1 MTASQSGPTTPF
13 RSSAPIVDNWGHFD
27 FEVVDRVATL
37 KFNRPDKLNAL
48 TFDVYA
54 DLRDLLVELPHR
66 GDVDA
71 LIITGEGKGF
81 CSGGDVNEIIGEL
94 LKFNP
99 KQLLEF
105 TRMTGAVIQNMRECP
120 VPIIAAINGTV
131 AGAGAVIALAADWRL
146 CVPRAKFR
154 FLFTN
159 VGLSG
164 GDMGSAYL
172 LPKLVGL
179 GRATDIL
186 MFGEPVTAEHAVEIG
201 LANAVV
207 EPSDL
212 IDRANGIARRI
223 ADGPSLAYRATKLLL
238 TREADMDLAG
248 AIEFEAMTQALL
260 MNTED
265 HAEFHRSFNAG
276 EAPQWKGQ

>member
-1 MTASQSGPTTPF
+1 MSFRATAPF
-13 RSSAPIVDNWGHFD
+13 TDDWDHFD
-27 FEVVDRVATL
+27 FRIAGGVATITL
-37 KFNRPDKLNAL
+37 DRPDKLNAL

-54 DLRDLLVELPHR
+54 DLRDLFREIPHR
-66 GDVDA
+66 DEVKA
-71 LIITGEGKGF
+71 IVITGAGRAF

-94 LKFNP
+94 LKFDP

-105 TRMTGAVIQNMRECP
+105 TRMTGALIQNMRECP
-120 VPIIAAINGTV
+120 IPIVAAINGTV
-131 AGAGAVIALAADWRL
+131 AGAGAVIALASDFRL
-146 CVPRAKFR
+146 CVPNAKFR

-172 LPKLVGL
+172 LPKLVGS
-179 GRATDIL
+179 GRATEIL
-186 MFGEPVTAEHAVEIG
+186 MFGEPVVAADAVAIG
-201 LANAVV
+201 LANRVV
-207 EPSDL
+207 EPGEL
-212 IDRANGIARRI
+212 MAEANALARRL
-223 ADGPSLAYRATKLLL
+223 ADGPSLAYQATKILL

-265 HAEFHRSFNAG
+265 HAEFHRAFNAG
-276 EAPQWKGQ
+276 EQPDWKGR

>member
-1 MTASQSGPTTPF
+1 MSFRATPPF
-13 RSSAPIVDNWGHFD
+13 IDDWQHFD
-27 FEVVDRVATL
+27 FSVDDRVATIT
-37 KFNRPDKLNAL
+37 FTRPEKLNAL

-54 DLRDLLVELPHR
+54 DLRDLFREIPLR
-66 GDVDA
+66 DDVDA
-71 LIITGEGKGF
+71 IIVTGEGKGF

-94 LKFNP
+94 IEFNP

-105 TRMTGAVIQNMRECP
+105 TRMTGAVIQNMRECQT
-120 VPIIAAINGTV
+120 PIISAVNGTV
-131 AGAGAVIALAADWRL
+131 AGAGAVIALASDFRL

-179 GRATDIL
+179 GRATEIL
-186 MFGEPVTAEHAVEIG
+186 MFGDPVTAAEAVDIG
-201 LANAVV
+201 LANKVV
-207 EPSDL
+207 EPESL
-212 IDRANGIARRI
+212 MVEANALARRI
-223 ADGPSLAYRATKLLL
+223 ADGPRLAYAATKLLL
-238 TREADMDLAG
+238 TREADMNLSG
-248 AIEFEAMTQALL
+248 AIEFEGMTQALL

-265 HAEFHRSFNAG
+265 HAEFHAAFNRG
-276 EAPQWKGQ
+276 ESPVWKGQ